1 MLQSLL
7 NIGLS
12 SLLFII
18 KIIVPFLGLIII
30 LKCFFS
36 MRKNMREEKPLITLF
51 NSITGDYIPV
61 LFWENSI
68 GRSKNSDI
76 VLADPTV
83 SRDHAV
89 LMRRDEGWLIADT
102 NSRSGVY
109 VNNKK
114 INSKKQVYIDD
125 IITVGS
131 TSLVLKKRSDYVKKT
146 GIWDEDYKFKKKFA
160 TSSFGLMFLVTI
172 FQILCTFELC
182 FAENKFNY
190 EPLIPFAI
198 LNISSWVFLAFTR
211 GVFKRVNFEL
221 ETIGILLT
229 GIGTSLIASYDI
241 NQTYTQLVS
250 VIIGMVVFCI
260 IIWLIEDP
268 DRVMDWRLIVM
279 GGAVVLLILN
289 LVFGSTK
296 FGSQNWIMLGPVSI
310 QPSEF
315 VKIAFIFVGASTLD
329 RLQTAKN
336 LTEFII
342 FSGLCIGALFLMN
355 DFGTAC
361 IFFVTFLIIA
371 FMRSGDVRTIIL
383 IIAAAIFGAFMILK
397 FKPYVADRF
406 SSWGH
411 VWDYMYS
418 SEGYQ
423 QTRVLTY
430 SASGGLLGIGLGR
443 GELKYIG
450 AATSD
455 LIFGMICEEMGL
467 IIALLVVLSIAGI
480 ALYSRKASSKSRSTF
495 YYISACSAA
504 GLLLFQTCLNIFGS
518 TDILPLTGVTLP
530 FVSLGGSSMI
540 SVWGLLAFI
549 KAADERTYAA
559 RKM

>member
-12 SLLFII
+12 SLLFIV
-18 KIIVPFLGLIII
+18 KIIVPFLGLIIV
-30 LKCFFS
+30 LRCFFS
-36 MRKNMREEKPLITLF
+36 MRKNIREEKPLITLF
-51 NSITGDYIPV
+51 NSITGEYIPV

-109 VNNKK
+109 VNKK
-114 INSKKQVYIDD
+114 KVNSKKQVYIDD
-125 IITVGS
+125 VITVGS
-131 TSLVLKKRSDYVKKT
+131 TSLMLKRRSDYVKRI
-146 GIWDEDYKFKKKFA
+146 GIWNEDHKLKKKFA
-160 TSSFGLMFLVTI
+160 TSSFGLMFLITI
-172 FQILCTFELC
+172 FQVLCTFELC
-182 FAENKFNY
+182 FAANKFNS

-221 ETIGILLT
+221 EAIGIFLT
-229 GIGTSLIASYDI
+229 GIGISLIASYDI
-241 NQTYTQLVS
+241 EQTYTQLVS
-250 VIIGMVVFCI
+250 VIIGMIVFCV
-260 IIWLIEDP
+260 IIWFIEDP
-268 DRVMDWRLIVM
+268 DKVMDWRLVVM

-296 FGSQNWIMLGPVSI
+296 FGSQNWIMLGSVSI

-371 FMRSGDVRTIIL
+371 FMRSGDIRTIVL
-383 IIAAAIFGAFMILK
+383 IVAAAIFGVFMILK

-406 SSWGH
+406 SAWGH
-411 VWDYMYS
+411 VWEYMYS

-430 SASGGLLGIGLGR
+430 SASGGLLGLGLGR

-450 AATSD
+450 AAISD
-455 LIFGMICEEMGL
+455 LIFGMICEEIGL
-467 IIALLVVLSIAGI
+467 IIALLVVMSIAGI

-559 RKM
+559 RKL